1 MEKIAYCFAIVLV
14 TCAQTIFSQSAN
26 IEFDKT
32 SPRQQYAASQIKNLP
47 DNYHINLK
55 VDPDSFLPES
65 YAIILKGR
73 TFTITGGDERGLIYG
88 CLSLAE
94 DIRNGI
100 ALPVTRPKLKN
111 HFFHFALSNMICHG
125 ILTAIAMHWNCMIK
139 PAVIPAIG
147 KHFSI

>member
-1 MEKIAYCFAIVLV
+1 MKKIACCFVIVLV

-32 SPRQQYAASQIKNLP
+32 SPRQQYAASQIKYLP

-65 YAIILKGR
+65 YAIKLTGR
-73 TFTITGGDERGLIYG
+73 IFTISGGDERGLIYG

-94 DIRNGI
+94 DLRNGV
-100 ALPVTRPKLKN
+100 ALRGYRAKAESPYLPFRAIKYDLPWDTYR
-111 HFFHFALSNMICHG
+111 HSYALELHDQTCRDTNY
-125 ILTAIAMHWNCMIK
+125 WK
-139 PAVIPAIG
+139 
-147 KHFSI
+147 